1 MLTSTTGY
9 LILLIFGIFFT
20 GLTIVMQRRRKEKM
34 TAEQFS
40 TAGRSVGVGL
50 ASAPSLQHGHGPQL

>member
-1 MLTSTTGY
+1 MLSTSTGY
-9 LILLIFGIFFT
+9 LILLIFGGLFT
-20 GLTIVMQRRRKEKM
+20 GLTIVMQRRTGKEM

-50 ASAPSLQHGHGPQL
+50 ASV